1 MKIELG
7 YACLNTSV
15 TIKMKTLRLKTYLE
29 KGNEYLKELVLHNLN
44 YLMECLKWNKEN
56 QVFFFRVSS
65 DLVPLATHH
74 EMSFVWQED
83 PDILAKC
90 REIKA
95 FAKLNGMRLSMHPG
109 QYTLLNS
116 HREEVLLRSVE
127 DLEYHRQ
134 MAELLGVT
142 DLILHVGGVYGDKSQ
157 AVRRWVEAWETLSQ
171 GVKDRLRL
179 ENDEKSYTIREVL
192 EISDKT
198 GIPAVLDFHHHRI
211 LPSMDTREALIKA
224 VESWSGI
231 GIPKVHLSSGKVSE
245 LDPKHHDLIHRTDYE
260 MACEYFQWLPK
271 EHKKIY
277 LMLEAK
283 KKEQSILKLR
293 DQGDRPRGLTDPAV

>member
-95 FAKLNGMRLSMHPG
+95 LQSLMVCAFPC
-109 QYTLLNS
+109 
-116 HREEVLLRSVE
+116 
-127 DLEYHRQ
+127 
-134 MAELLGVT
+134 
-142 DLILHVGGVYGDKSQ
+142 
-157 AVRRWVEAWETLSQ
+157 
-171 GVKDRLRL
+171 
-179 ENDEKSYTIREVL
+179 IR
-192 EISDKT
+192 
-198 GIPAVLDFHHHRI
+198 G
-211 LPSMDTREALIKA
+211 
-224 VESWSGI
+224 
-231 GIPKVHLSSGKVSE
+231 
-245 LDPKHHDLIHRTDYE
+245 
-260 MACEYFQWLPK
+260 
-271 EHKKIY
+271 
-277 LMLEAK
+277 
-283 KKEQSILKLR
+283 SIR
-293 DQGDRPRGLTDPAV
+293 C